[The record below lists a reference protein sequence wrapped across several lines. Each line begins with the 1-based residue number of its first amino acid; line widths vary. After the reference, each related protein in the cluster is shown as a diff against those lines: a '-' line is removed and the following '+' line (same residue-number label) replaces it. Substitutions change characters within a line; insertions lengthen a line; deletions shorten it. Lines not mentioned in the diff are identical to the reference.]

1 VTPETDIRIFI
12 DTFKTDNPPL
22 VQKEVFQ
29 HYGDTLSSP
38 SQSNSV
44 KSQLI
49 KSNKS
54 QKATILSHAV
64 IHDDYITSK
73 AENDSQDGGSFVQL
87 TDEME
92 EDR

>member
-1 VTPETDIRIFI
+1 
-12 DTFKTDNPPL
+12 
-22 VQKEVFQ
+22 
-29 HYGDTLSSP
+29 
-38 SQSNSV
+38 
-44 KSQLI
+44 
-49 KSNKS
+49 
-54 QKATILSHAV
+54 V